1 MLRPHRAPS
10 RFDFEAFLESAP
22 VFSLD
27 EIAHARGGAE
37 QRGAARNHLK
47 RHLRS
52 GRLLAVAREIYA
64 RVPPG
69 LDPGRFIPD
78 PFLVAFAACP
88 GCVFAYHSALE
99 LLGAA
104 HSAWSEHTLH
114 ANVRKSPIRV
124 GSFRIRFLP
133 TPASIERRRA
143 STLGTRHVPRSTR
156 QLVVTGPERTLVE
169 GLRRPELVGGL
180 DELVDSVAGLPLL
193 DFSLLE
199 QLLAIYAERSLW
211 AATGWLAER
220 FSESWST
227 PKDFLERCRRHRPKR
242 NQYLVRNRRG
252 GKLVKTWRLI
262 VPEHLEVSEGDHA
275 ADR

>member
-1 MLRPHRAPS
+1 L
-10 RFDFEAFLESAP
+10 EAFLESAP

-27 EIAHARGGAE
+27 EIAHSRGGAE
-37 QRGAARNHLK
+37 QRKAARNQLK

-52 GRLLAVAREIYA
+52 GRLLAVAREVYA

-69 LDPGRFIPD
+69 LDPERFVPD

-88 GCVFAYHSALE
+88 RCVFAYHSALE

-104 HSAWSEHTLH
+104 HSAWSEQTLH
-114 ANVRKSPIRV
+114 THVRRSPIRV

-133 TPASIERRRA
+133 TPAVIERRRA
-143 STLGTRHVPRSTR
+143 SSLGTRQVPRSTR

-180 DELVDSVAGLPLL
+180 DEHLDSVAGFPLL

-199 QLLAIYAERSLW
+199 RLLAVYTEKSLW

-227 PKDFLERCRRHRPKR
+227 PTEFLERCRRHRPKR
-242 NQYLVRNRRG
+242 NQYLVRNERG

-262 VPEHLEVSEGDHA
+262 VPEHLAVSEGNRA